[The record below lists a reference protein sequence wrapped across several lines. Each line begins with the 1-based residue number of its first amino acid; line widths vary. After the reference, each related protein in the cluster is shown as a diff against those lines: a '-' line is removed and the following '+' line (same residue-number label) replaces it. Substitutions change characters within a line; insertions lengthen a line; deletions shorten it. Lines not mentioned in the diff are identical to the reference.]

1 MVKGSKLLLKGSGIG
16 INNTLAEILVCPL
29 SKQPLRLCKKINALI
44 SDSIGV
50 SYPIVNGIPRLVP
63 MDGKLI
69 DSDERSNSEEPA
81 DSPNSKTER
90 IISGLRVPPNPTRPE
105 LSSVELQVFVPIIRI
120 KLANNSSFVDANC
133 Q

>member
-90 IISGLRVPPNPTRPE
+90 LESAAQSNTTRA
-105 LSSVELQVFVPIIRI
+105 VECRTTSLCAHY
-120 KLANNSSFVDANC
+120 KNKTS
-133 Q
+133 